1 MFSLLLDFTNMLL
14 GLRYADGCGICVHRP
29 GNRIGYGW
37 HHPNLEHK
45 SMWELIVEGVVA
57 SGLMMGM
64 TLMFR

>member
-1 MFSLLLDFTNMLL
+1 MFSPLLDFPNVLL

-29 GNRIGYGW
+29 DNCFGYDR

-45 SMWELIVEGVVA
+45 PMWELIIEGVVA